1 MAPST
6 TTHSVAAA
14 STPAQPPVLS
24 KQMSNSNSSSR
35 PTTPQTARN
44 RSSRQRK
51 EQPSLLHMHER
62 DAADNSSGD
71 PNTTSGPANSEF
83 SNTAS
88 RQARNKPL
96 PTASQLRQMESSDS
110 PVDRPRGII
119 NLPKQKLDGPAR
131 SRSRPARDS
140 AVRQGDVIE
149 GAGPLPTS
157 KDHNRATENKR
168 RTRPPK
174 GLKGRSAADD
184 HTTEDDV
191 FSAGVHHP
199 PTFGKLATPSKD
211 VNPSRRPRHNRT
223 VSEPFSVQSGVGGD
237 DSFVQHEP
245 RPLPSQRGSRK
256 RRKDKDKD
264 KGGGG
269 RGGVGV
275 NEVPLAP
282 ALGDLHIQH
291 RTDAGSDSATQP
303 PKRTGLR
310 FPLTEEDDGE
320 STASDDDDSGVAFD
334 RTLPIEEPNPGR
346 PFGDLN
352 NAGARLL
359 HELRSLSQSAPGGKS
374 YLADHVRA
382 DDGYGSG
389 SGYGSG
395 QGDQINRPGRD
406 DRRRQPNVAGRRGD
420 LQDESAV
427 WEMPGLQERGSG
439 TDLTW
444 QQSLLASPAVNTRTQ
459 TPRRAKAITP
469 SAAPNTNKR
478 NASARVTQGFT
489 PTKSQI
495 RDQETFGS
503 MPAAVPAQFRSGP
516 SGFAT
521 PMKHNQRLQHATDQR
536 PHPHHTMSAPP
547 NGFAVME
554 PVKRSIADDVK
565 VYAGPTF
572 HNSPSADSLPAPR
585 MKGA

>member
-1 MAPST
+1 
-6 TTHSVAAA
+6 
-14 STPAQPPVLS
+14 
-24 KQMSNSNSSSR
+24 
-35 PTTPQTARN
+35 
-44 RSSRQRK
+44 
-51 EQPSLLHMHER
+51 
-62 DAADNSSGD
+62 
-71 PNTTSGPANSEF
+71 
-83 SNTAS
+83 
-88 RQARNKPL
+88 
-96 PTASQLRQMESSDS
+96 MESSDS

-119 NLPKQKLDGPAR
+119 NLPKQKLDGSAR
-131 SRSRPARDS
+131 SRSRPAQDS
-140 AVRQGDVIE
+140 AAKQGDLAE

-157 KDHNRATENKR
+157 RDNNRATENKR

-174 GLKGRSAADD
+174 GTKGRSAADD

-199 PTFGKLATPSKD
+199 PTFGKLANSSQD
-211 VNPSRRPRHNRT
+211 VYSSRRPRHNRT

-264 KGGGG
+264 KDKDKGGRG
-269 RGGVGV
+269 RGGVEID
-275 NEVPLAP
+275 EVPLAP

-291 RTDAGSDSATQP
+291 RTDAGSDSAAQP

-310 FPLTEEDDGE
+310 FPLTEADDGE

-334 RTLPIEEPNPGR
+334 RTLPIEEPTPGR

-395 QGDQINRPGRD
+395 QGDQVVRAGRD

-420 LQDESAV
+420 MQDESAV

-439 TDLTW
+439 TDLTVSQQDGRVCARPLLTNRIYEIIVFQW
-444 QQSLLASPAVNTRTQ
+444 QQSLLASPAAKTRTQ
-459 TPRRAKAITP
+459 TPRRVREGKATTP
-469 SAAPNTNKR
+469 FAAPDTNKR

-503 MPAAVPAQFRSGP
+503 MPAVVPAQFRSGP

-521 PMKHNQRLQHATDQR
+521 PMKHNQRLQNATDQR